1 MEGLKLIKST
11 EIGLTWKEVK
21 DLLNS
26 YNDEQLESK
35 AVLHQI
41 DNEECEIHA
50 YYINDFYETEEDFI
64 NPSGEGVEPISHYEN
79 EDVSDEKIIFK
90 KGTPILYIS

>member
-21 DLLNS
+21 ELLNT
-26 YNDEQLESK
+26 YTDEQLESK
-35 AVLHQI
+35 AILHRI
-41 DNEECEIHA
+41 DNEECKIDGLVIDE
-50 YYINDFYETEEDFI
+50 FYETEEDFI
-64 NPSGEGVEPISHYEN
+64 NPSGECIEPISLYEDDNSN
-79 EDVSDEKIIFK
+79 EEIVLK